1 MTSIRKEILIDT
13 DASTAWEALRD
24 FAAVDKRV
32 ARGFVIDSRLEG
44 HEQIERVITFVN
56 GAVAR
61 ERLIACDDEH
71 RRLVYSVVESSL
83 GFTHHQASVE
93 VRDAAPAVNGTLLVW
108 TTDVLPDSVGP
119 TVDSMMMQ
127 GAAAIAATL
136 AR

>member
-24 FAAVDKRV
+24 FGALHERV
-32 ARGFVIDSRLEG
+32 ARGFVIDSRLED
-44 HEQIERVITFVN
+44 HEHTERVITFVN
-56 GAVAR
+56 GASAR
-61 ERLIACDDEH
+61 ERLVACDDEH

-83 GFTHHQASVE
+83 GFAHHQSSVE
-93 VRDAAPAVNGTLLVW
+93 VHDADPAVSGTRLVW

-119 TVDSMMMQ
+119 TVDAMMTQ
-127 GAAAIAATL
+127 GAAAIATTL